1 MKKKGGEDQDTKT
14 SLIDDVYLQV
24 CHIKFFFLI
33 CPMHFTVYLQIFR
46 GLKKKHISLLCD
58 LIIIFYQGILSENIF
73 KVKWK

>member
-24 CHIKFFFLI
+24 CHVKKNLI

-46 GLKKKHISLLCD
+46 GLKRTYLFIK
-58 LIIIFYQGILSENIF
+58 
-73 KVKWK
+73 